1 MRGAWMAEG
10 VKWLTHGLAQVMISA
25 SRDGARC
32 RALGSVQ
39 SLLEA
44 AQCPPTPIFSLS
56 LSNK

>member
-1 MRGAWMAEG
+1 MAEG